1 MSAIGIEMNPYAKLS
16 GADYNLPQM
25 QEIEMDDGA
34 TAVSAGTTAASTA
47 FTSASVSGASASA
60 PGGSVSVSG
69 SPAGLA
75 INTTASAEFCT
86 LSIEE
91 TEQRLATNRDTGLS
105 SIDEVATRR
114 ATHGTNEIGSDDDDD
129 DDSLFKK
136 FLECF
141 VEDRLILLLI
151 GSAVV
156 SAIMGNFSDAISI
169 TAAIVF
175 VVAVGFIQE
184 YKSEQSIAALSK
196 LVPAQCHLVRCG
208 KEAHV
213 LASTLVPGDV
223 VAFRIGDRV
232 PADIRLTQAV
242 DLCIDESSLT
252 GETEPVHKGT
262 QAVPAQPVVPI
273 SARTSIAYMGTLV
286 KEGHGRGIVVST
298 GSDTSFGAV
307 CKMMSSVEKP
317 KTPLQLAMDKL
328 GKELSLFSF
337 VVIGFICL
345 IGVIQGRSWLEMFQ
359 ISVSLAVAAIPE
371 GLPIIVTVTL
381 ALGVLRMAK
390 RKAIVRRLP
399 SVETLGSVNVIC
411 TDKTGTLTENH
422 MTAAQLWC
430 LGTMKSKENVLKLRS
445 GTANNGHLRNYLTD
459 DVRETL
465 QIGTL
470 CNNAV
475 FSEDHAKFL
484 GNPTDVA
491 ILEELPF
498 FDLHDIRAQYNKV
511 AEIPFNSSRKFMAV
525 RLTADQDHQTR
536 VCVKGAFEV
545 ILERSTSYITES
557 GKLTNLTDSDRSTI
571 IECAN
576 AMACD
581 GLRVLA
587 FAQKI
592 EDDQSTSND
601 QFTENDISNLSFAGL
616 IGMSDPPRATV
627 KPAIEQLLQGGVHII
642 MITGDSPNTA
652 ISIAREIGIPV
663 TDTELNVMTGEK
675 LKTMSNEQL
684 SNVIKN
690 VNIFARATPE
700 DKLNIV
706 NALKERGDV
715 VAMTGDGVNDAP
727 ALKLADIGVSMGII
741 GTDVAKEASDMIL
754 TDDDFSTI
762 LTAVEEGKGIFNNI
776 QNFLT
781 FQLSTSIAALS
792 LIALSTA
799 FKLPNPLNPMQIL
812 WINILMD
819 GPPAQSLGVEAVD
832 HEVMKKPPRSRTE
845 RILNKAVLGRL
856 IGTAICIIIGT
867 TFIFIRGLSPEGEIT
882 SRDTT
887 MTFTCFVFFDLFNAL
902 ACRHATKSVFTIGIF
917 SNNMFNLAVGLS
929 LIGQLCVIYVPLF
942 QHVFKTERLSGWDLL
957 MLLGISSTVLL
968 VDEIRKFV
976 VRRLYPSDD
985 EEASRYENQV

>member
-1 MSAIGIEMNPYAKLS
+1 MNPYTKLT
-16 GADYNLPQM
+16 GADYDIPELEDIDAN
-25 QEIEMDDGA
+25 DGA
-34 TAVSAGTTAASTA
+34 TAVSTGTTNTA
-47 FTSASVSGASASA
+47 GPT
-60 PGGSVSVSG
+60 
-69 SPAGLA
+69 GLA
-75 INTTASAEFCT
+75 INATASSEFCT
-86 LSIEE
+86 LSVEE
-91 TEQRLATNRDTGLS
+91 TEEKLGTSRSTGLA
-105 SIDEVATRR
+105 SIDEVAIRR
-114 ATHGTNEIGSDDDDD
+114 VSHGTNEIGNDDDDD
-129 DDSLFKK
+129 ADSLFKK
-136 FLECF
+136 FFECF
-141 VEDRLILLLI
+141 IEDRLILLLI

-156 SAIMGNFSDAISI
+156 SAIMGNISDAISI
-169 TAAIVF
+169 TAAIIF

-196 LVPAQCHLVRCG
+196 LVPAQCHLIRCG
-208 KEAHV
+208 KESHV
-213 LASTLVPGDV
+213 LASTLVPGDL
-223 VAFRIGDRV
+223 VAFRIGDRI
-232 PADIRLTQAV
+232 PADIRITESV

-252 GETEPVHKGT
+252 GETEPVHKFTT
-262 QAVPAQPVVPI
+262 QVPPQPLVPI
-273 SARTSIAYMGTLV
+273 SDRSCIAFMGTLV

-298 GSDTSFGAV
+298 GNDTSFGAV

-317 KTPLQLAMDKL
+317 KTPLQTAMDKL

-337 VVIGFICL
+337 VVIGAICL
-345 IGVIQGRSWLEMFQ
+345 VGVIQGRSWLEMFQ

-422 MTAAQLWC
+422 MTASQLWC
-430 LGTMKSKENVLKLRS
+430 LGSMKSKDNTLKLRNAS
-445 GTANNGHLRNYLTD
+445 NNGRLRNYMTD

-465 QIGTL
+465 SIGTL

-491 ILEELPF
+491 ILEELPN
-498 FDLHDIRAQYNKV
+498 FDLQDIRQDYNKIS
-511 AEIPFNSSRKFMAV
+511 EIPFNSKRKFMAV
-525 RLTADQDHQTR
+525 KLSNGQEQETKI
-536 VCVKGAFEV
+536 CVKGAFEV
-545 ILERSTSYITES
+545 VLDCSSTYVTES
-557 GKLTNLTDSDRSTI
+557 GKVAKLTAEDRDTI
-571 IECAN
+571 MECAN
-576 AMACD
+576 SLACD

-587 FAQKI
+587 FAQKTDSSANTNSFN
-592 EDDQSTSND
+592 ESDVSDLT
-601 QFTENDISNLSFAGL
+601 FAGL

-627 KPAIEQLLQGGVHII
+627 RPAIEQLLQGGVHII

-652 ISIAREIGIPV
+652 ISIAKEIGIPV
-663 TDTELNVMTGEK
+663 TDTELNVMTGDK

-684 SNVIKN
+684 ANVINN

-819 GPPAQSLGVEAVD
+819 GPPAQSLGVESVD
-832 HEVMKKPPRSRTE
+832 HEVMKKPPRSRSE
-845 RILNKAVLGRL
+845 RILSKKVLGRL
-856 IGTAICIIIGT
+856 IGTAVCIIAGT
-867 TFIFIRGLSPEGEIT
+867 ALVFVKSMSPDGEVT
-882 SRDTT
+882 PRDTT
-887 MTFTCFVFFDLFNAL
+887 MTFTCFVFYDLFNAL
-902 ACRHATKSVFTIGIF
+902 ACRHDTKSVFTIGIF
-917 SNNMFNLAVGLS
+917 TNSMFNIAVGLS
-929 LIGQLCVIYVPLF
+929 LLGQLCVIYVPVF
-942 QHVFKTERLSGWDLL
+942 QHVFKTERLSGLDLL
-957 MLLGISSTVLL
+957 ILFCISSTVLI
-968 VDEIRKFV
+968 VDEIRKFI
-976 VRRLYPSDD
+976 VRSMHPSED
-985 EEASRYENQV
+985 EEVSNYGNQV